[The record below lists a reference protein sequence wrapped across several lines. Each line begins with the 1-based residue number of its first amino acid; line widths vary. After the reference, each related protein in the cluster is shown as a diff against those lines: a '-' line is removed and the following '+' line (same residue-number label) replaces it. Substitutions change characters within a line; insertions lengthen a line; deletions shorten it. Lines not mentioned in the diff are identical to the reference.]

1 MANTY
6 IKLASNTVTTAATSI
21 VFSSIPNTYKDLMLQ
36 FSGRCTA
43 VNYDVYMSF
52 NGSTASFASKRLY
65 SNGSTNS
72 SDSPARFT
80 GFVTASND
88 LANAYGDSI
97 VYIHQYAA
105 AVNKQ
110 YNVSMVQPSNANNT
124 YFGASQGMW
133 SVTTAINSITLT
145 CVSGNFEVGT
155 TAYLYGIS

>member
-6 IKLASNTVTTAATSI
+6 IKLNNTTLTTASSTI
-21 VFSSIPNTYKDLMLQ
+21 TFSSIPNTYKDLVLH

-43 VNYDVYMSF
+43 VNYDVNISF
-52 NGSTASFASKRLY
+52 NGSTASFATKRLY

-72 SDSPARFT
+72 TDSPARFT
-80 GFVTASND
+80 GFITGSTD
-88 LANAYGDSI
+88 LANTFGDSS

-110 YNVSMVQPSNANNT
+110 YYVTMNQPSNANTT
-124 YFGASQGMW
+124 YFGISHGMW
-133 SVTTAINSITLT
+133 SVTTAINSITIT
-145 CVSGNFEVGT
+145 SASGNFEVGT